1 MNVLGLEDR
10 RHRSDLVLKPLD
22 FRDGLQCPL
31 NVSANACSCP
41 NWMDAEFSYGDNSSF
56 FQNSHLSPVR
66 SCSVLLILVL
76 ADQSILPVRRL
87 LAQPVRLFVL
97 LGLVNVQFH
106 QLDSCLFY
114 NPENFL

>member
-1 MNVLGLEDR
+1 CCIVLSLLFSILFPYTTLF
-10 RHRSDLVLKPLD
+10 RSD

-76 ADQSILPVRRL
+76 ADQSILPVDRKSTRL
-87 LAQPVRLFVL
+87 NSSHGSISYAVF
-97 LGLVNVQFH
+97 
-106 QLDSCLFY
+106 C
-114 NPENFL
+114 